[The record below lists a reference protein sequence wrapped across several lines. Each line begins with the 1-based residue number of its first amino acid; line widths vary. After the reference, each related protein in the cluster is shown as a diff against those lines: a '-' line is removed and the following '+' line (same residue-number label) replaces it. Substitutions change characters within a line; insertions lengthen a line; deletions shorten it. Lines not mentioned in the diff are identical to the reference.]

1 MKKVIFALL
10 ILGTVQVKADVAVS
24 NIWSALPGK
33 GSELV
38 QNVMEARAIHE
49 KMGAEVTLFVDHEN
63 NIHYVTGFS
72 DWGAWGKFLDSAPD
86 NKEWQEFWQRAS
98 EGGAAE
104 LSKTFML
111 EAPVTAKSQPVHMV
125 FSWDVQQ
132 GKTPEFLALC
142 QQSKVIHERLGASVG
157 MNVDE
162 LANVHYEM
170 SFESWAAYGEFS
182 QKLAAD
188 NEWQKFFTAAN
199 AKPTAELVKVWRLSR
214 M

>member
-1 MKKVIFALL
+1 MKKVVFALFVFVTL
-10 ILGTVQVKADVAVS
+10 QAQGDVAVS

-33 GSELV
+33 GSELI
-38 QNVMEARAIHE
+38 QNVMEAKGIHE
-49 KMGAEVTLFVDHEN
+49 KMGAEVTLFADQEN
-63 NIHYVTGFS
+63 NIHYVVGFS

-104 LSKTFML
+104 LTGTFML
-111 EAPVTAKSQPVHMV
+111 EMPIVAKSQPVHMV

-132 GKTPEFLALC
+132 GKTPDFIALC
-142 QQSKVIHERLGASVG
+142 QQSKVMHERLGASVG
-157 MNVDE
+157 INVDE
-162 LANVHYEM
+162 LANVHYEL
-170 SFESWAAYGEFS
+170 SFASWEAYGMFS

-188 NEWQKFFTAAN
+188 AEWQEFFAAAN
-199 AKPTAELVKVWRLSR
+199 AEPTAELSKVWRLSR

>member
-1 MKKVIFALL
+1 
-10 ILGTVQVKADVAVS
+10 
-24 NIWSALPGK
+24 
-33 GSELV
+33 
-38 QNVMEARAIHE
+38 
-49 KMGAEVTLFVDHEN
+49 
-63 NIHYVTGFS
+63 
-72 DWGAWGKFLDSAPD
+72 
-86 NKEWQEFWQRAS
+86 
-98 EGGAAE
+98 
-104 LSKTFML
+104 
-111 EAPVTAKSQPVHMV
+111 MV